1 MKNVSKPWKKKEEPK
16 KKSWA
21 DCGYLT
27 ISKSGKVLSVV
38 VKNQR
43 YVANLDETADILDG
57 KRRYTLI
64 YEFVG
69 EKVG

>member
-1 MKNVSKPWKKKEEPK
+1 MSKPWQKNKEKQQEGTWK
-16 KKSWA
+16 

-38 VKNQR
+38 VKEKRFVVNLEQATEVIYGQR
-43 YVANLDETADILDG
+43 N
-57 KRRYTLI
+57 YTLI

-69 EKVG
+69 EE

>member
-1 MKNVSKPWKKKEEPK
+1 MSKEEK
-16 KKSWA
+16 KHNWK
-21 DCGYLT
+21 DCGYITL
-27 ISKSGKVLSVV
+27 SKSGKVLSVV